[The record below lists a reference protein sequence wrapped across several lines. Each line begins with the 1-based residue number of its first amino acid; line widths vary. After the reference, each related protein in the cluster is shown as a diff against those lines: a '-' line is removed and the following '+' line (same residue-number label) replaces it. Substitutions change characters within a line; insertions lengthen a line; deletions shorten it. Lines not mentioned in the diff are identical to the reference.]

1 MSTRFKCP
9 PDAFVKHDDFKLPGA
24 NKITTSVGGAGQK
37 LEQKC
42 NNLASRNAPSVLLR
56 DDHIVLLAIDALLA
70 LHASFKKWRKYRR
83 TLRALADL
91 DERQLRDIGFTGDE
105 ALSEA
110 PFKLLGRQRSCRAL
124 AELDETQLSNL
135 SERGLQVRREARR
148 AMDHPSLKMR

>member
-42 NNLASRNAPSVLLR
+42 NNLASRDAPSVLLR

-91 DERQLRDIGFTGDE
+91 DETSVLPATRPCLKPPLNCWVVKG
-105 ALSEA
+105 AAA
-110 PFKLLGRQRSCRAL
+110 PLPNSMR
-124 AELDETQLSNL
+124 
-135 SERGLQVRREARR
+135 
-148 AMDHPSLKMR
+148 PSSAT

>member
-42 NNLASRNAPSVLLR
+42 NNLASRDAPSVLLR
-56 DDHIVLLAIDALLA
+56 DDHIILLAIDALLA

-83 TLRALADL
+83 TLRALAGL
-91 DERQLRDIGFTGDE
+91 DERQLRDIGAVDAKGTRRDGLGL
-105 ALSEA
+105 APLSVDDR
-110 PFKLLGRQRSCRAL
+110 LW
-124 AELDETQLSNL
+124 
-135 SERGLQVRREARR
+135 V
-148 AMDHPSLKMR
+148 

>member
-1 MSTRFKCP
+1 MSTLFKCP
-9 PDAFVKHDDFKLPGA
+9 PDALVKHDDLKLPGA

-42 NNLASRNAPSVLLR
+42 NSLASRNAPSVLLR

-83 TLRALADL
+83 TLALADL
-91 DERQLRDIGFTGDE
+91 DERQLRDIGFTRDE

-110 PFKLLGRQRSCRAL
+110 PFKLLGHQRSCRAL

-148 AMDHPSLKMR
+148 TMHHPR